1 MITKSKVT
9 EIFVLPMI
17 SAKNLMQRWQ
27 KTLFNQRLMSQ
38 NAVASVWCRTPRSS
52 QSSSVSTSTPTATSS
67 IITRPTCALFGRLW
81 SEGIHVVTGLRSNMK
96 QRLMPLYDKIMLRR
110 GALSRPWT
118 TYLKTWCSLCTRH
131 RSVHNFL
138 ITLFAAMGRTASSSP
153 SQQSTSTT
161 RCRTQTV
168 DSPFGNS
175 SNPIFTEAHQAA
187 TFMVARHYMRIRITP
202 FQSTLIPNSRC

>member
-1 MITKSKVT
+1 M
-9 EIFVLPMI
+9 
-17 SAKNLMQRWQ
+17 AKNAVQSTPDTPKCRRKRM
-27 KTLFNQRLMSQ
+27 MSD
-38 NAVASVWCRTPRSS
+38 AEVIK
-52 QSSSVSTSTPTATSS
+52 SSSVSTSTPTATSS
-67 IITRPTCALFGRLW
+67 IITRPVCALFGRLW

-118 TYLKTWCSLCTRH
+118 ACLKTWRSLCTRH

-138 ITLFAAMGRTASSSP
+138 INLFAAMGRTASSSP

-168 DSPFGNS
+168 DSPFVNS

-187 TFMVARHYMRIRITP
+187 NTISA
-202 FQSTLIPNSRC
+202 SESRLFSQRLSRTRVVR